1 MLILGDFMRFFLP
14 LILCFLLLFTSCSI
28 INSSKD
34 LNGFSERMNT
44 FYSSGEFSTDGY
56 ICNTEKSYFSRYFTF
71 REETLFL
78 KLYYD
83 EKYNLTVL
91 TLAGKGS
98 ALKRADVCT
107 FIENAVRAF
116 LYDEESE
123 NEVDMEKILKELEST
138 SQSTN
143 RTELSSA
150 EIITDSSKLG
160 WVLTVQLL

>member
-1 MLILGDFMRFFLP
+1 MLILGDFMRIFLP
-14 LILCFLLLFTSCSI
+14 FILCFLLLFTSCSI
-28 INSSKD
+28 INSSND

-44 FYSSGEFSTDGY
+44 FYSSEEFSADGY

-78 KLYYD
+78 KLYFD

-91 TLAGKGS
+91 TLAGKVS
-98 ALKRADVCT
+98 ALKRADVCI
-107 FIENAVRAF
+107 FIKNAMHAF

-123 NEVDMEKILKELEST
+123 NKVDIEKILKELESK
-138 SQSTN
+138 SQETKT
-143 RTELSSA
+143 TELSNA

-160 WVLTVQLL
+160 WVLTVQLS